1 MKIFLFIFSIILISI
16 KTQQRIFRFPFKK
29 KESNDKDIIK
39 SVLENKIY
47 TEINIGTPPQKIP
60 VEINLDIFSFYLAD
74 PTIKGDFP
82 KFNSSKSSSYS
93 YSQRITFFNIQPFR
107 SGYHSKDYLYFNNT
121 KLSDFTFI
129 LADQLNNN
137 NSGVLGFAPMC
148 LHDKRVNDTNILEQL
163 KKKKF
168 S

>member
-1 MKIFLFIFSIILISI
+1 MKIILFIFSIIFISI

-60 VEINLDIFSFYLAD
+60 VQINLDIFSFYLAD
-74 PTIKGDFP
+74 PTIKGEKLP
-82 KFNSSKSSSYS
+82 SFN
-93 YSQRITFFNIQPFR
+93 F
-107 SGYHSKDYLYFNNT
+107 
-121 KLSDFTFI
+121 
-129 LADQLNNN
+129 
-137 NSGVLGFAPMC
+137 GFAKTFLQQIFGS
-148 LHDKRVNDTNILEQL
+148 LHIDHPARH
-163 KKKKF
+163 